1 MARDALREL
10 TEGLAEVCSS
20 GDSEPL
26 KDSQQPGDGS
36 HSRAPA
42 RQQAACGGKGGEG
55 KAEAGGGVG
64 EAVVVVRLESSV
76 GQGSGSRDAGDRV
89 DLEDLGGLGS

>member
-1 MARDALREL
+1 MFFRGQRA
-10 TEGLAEVCSS
+10 TEGFPAARRRVPFESS
-20 GDSEPL
+20 CP
-26 KDSQQPGDGS
+26 
-36 HSRAPA
+36 
-42 RQQAACGGKGGEG
+42 AACGGKGGEG